1 MTSTGTRT
9 KVRPQQ
15 SCLKCR
21 ERKVKCDRNIPC
33 EACVN
38 RGIESECTYLTSAED
53 RAQISQAEIIERLRR
68 EVAQLRDE
76 LSQSSGRSPSPIHR
90 DRVYA
95 DRKKAP
101 GVRERFGVGHDSMN
115 TISRARG
122 PGSRSAT
129 GSAEPTD
136 LASCADSA
144 SPSSLSTT
152 TGTSSVTV
160 TSPESTESEGGASGS
175 GFFPQ
180 YAYPGVVD
188 GYPTQMADVE
198 MMATTDS
205 AAMNHCMSQSFCVQ
219 VLQKS
224 SLPSSPVLSLFS
236 ACLLPT
242 SDRVGVLFSGLI
254 THLPCY
260 LDYGDKSTIQY
271 LSKDVPSYS
280 FKDPEQMTVHHHPTQ
295 SLYPTFNDQLLER
308 TPSGVHPNQQVQ
320 AHGRHHYNPAPSH
333 TYEYTSYQTQSGFQ
347 YPPSHDFI
355 ASSNS
360 LSLPGHGVPE
370 FGNHQ
375 AWTHDPGHIL
385 ISSQRLSSPMA
396 PFQHPSTLSAGGFT
410 APPSTTT
417 PVHLASTS
425 TSTST
430 PYHLDAHGTPYHPSQ
445 PYIYPAHAT
454 EYQTRAM
461 DAIPESWKGPD
472 KQPLLEALLET
483 ITSCDEQRVAQVVA
497 VIRASSTPEDA
508 VSGICRIL
516 GISGDWT

>member
-160 TSPESTESEGGASGS
+160 TSPESTGSEGGANGS

-198 MMATTDS
+198 MMATADS
-205 AAMNHCMSQSFCVQ
+205 AAMNH
-219 VLQKS
+219 
-224 SLPSSPVLSLFS
+224 
-236 ACLLPT
+236 
-242 SDRVGVLFSGLI
+242 
-254 THLPCY
+254 Y
-260 LDYGDKSTIQY
+260 YGDESTIQY
-271 LSKDVPSYS
+271 LSKDMPSYS
-280 FKDPEQMTVHHHPTQ
+280 SKDPEHVTVHHHPMQTMY
-295 SLYPTFNDQLLER
+295 STFNDQVLER

-320 AHGRHHYNPAPSH
+320 VHGRHHYDPASSH
-333 TYEYTSYQTQSGFQ
+333 TYEYTSYQTQPGFQ
-347 YPPSHDFI
+347 NPPSHDFTT
-355 ASSNS
+355 SNS
-360 LSLPGHGVPE
+360 LPSYGVPE

-375 AWTHDPGHIL
+375 AWTDDPGHIPV
-385 ISSQRLSSPMA
+385 SSQRIPSPRA
-396 PFQHPSTLSAGGFT
+396 PFQHPSTLSAGGL
-410 APPSTTT
+410 AALPSTTT

-430 PYHLDAHGTPYHPSQ
+430 PYHLHAHGTPYHLSQ